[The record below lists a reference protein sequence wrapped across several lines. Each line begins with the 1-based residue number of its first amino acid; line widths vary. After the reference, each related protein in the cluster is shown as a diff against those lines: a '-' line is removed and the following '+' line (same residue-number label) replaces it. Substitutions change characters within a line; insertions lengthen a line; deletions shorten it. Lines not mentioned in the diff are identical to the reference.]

1 MYIKRTYYV
10 QGVYMKPKKWSRVE
24 VLDNN
29 HMPVKNGWT
38 NINLRIPNDLLND
51 IDERVKERVG
61 IKRTGWILEAIQ
73 IAIQVC
79 KGEV

>member
-1 MYIKRTYYV
+1 
-10 QGVYMKPKKWSRVE
+10 
-24 VLDNN
+24 
-29 HMPVKNGWT
+29 MPVKNGWT